1 MTLPARLTL
10 LMKLR
15 LMNTP
20 VRIQQPS
27 SRINVPS
34 TPICV
39 RSSAAVSMPKAP
51 PHPVEL
57 QRLHLSEKAK
67 PSVSEPRIRMRKSER
82 IEWLNSSGRWRM
94 TRTPTSTT
102 ITGIRMPD
110 TPNELSTSRRPSL
123 APAQPQRFPGSTPSV
138 ARSSGESSSPLWSAA
153 QVKNENSTAE
163 AANTPMKSSSNPATQ
178 RALSL
183 LERWTFCRP
192 LGDEDVFL
200 DAICVALDF
209 YQAKLRIFFDISEY
223 RDVKSGSEANP
234 ALLKCPQGLAFQ
246 AEAVGL
252 VGKGAERIF
261 RAVGGVD
268 VQAVTVEQLHDAAGD
283 GGRRV
288 DDRDAAARDDTFEDG
303 KQERIVRAAE
313 HDLVGPVL
321 QHLRDGGTDGSLGL
335 GRSFEVVFDQFDEAP
350 AWRRDKVYAVAVPGR
365 RAAEE
370 LAVEAPFGSQ
380 HPSRGLLLLASTP
393 TTPLRV
399 ARQAGFT
406 AGSMPTIGMGAYFSR
421 RKSMAAAVAVLQA
434 TTTSLH
440 PCATRK
446 ATASSAR
453 RRTSSRGRDP

>member
-1 MTLPARLTL
+1 MPAAGRTAGRSSSTSPLGPITSRPSGRDRSTSVNSPSSSDAAASAACGASGTMGMPSGPSSTNGLSSASRRAACGAAGVPAAAGPGVRTARGISGTGRCTASSSSGRRTTTSGSAFTADSTAGVSADRLAGLSPGFPTDSAATAAASPAASDGCPCACTTLCLTISTILPLLSTMTLPARLTL

-209 YQAKLRIFFDISEY
+209 YQAKLRIFFDISE
-223 RDVKSGSEANP
+223 P
-234 ALLKCPQGLAFQ
+234 APTLLKPEPYPAGIIANKSLSSHTFQ
-246 AEAVGL
+246 
-252 VGKGAERIF
+252 
-261 RAVGGVD
+261 
-268 VQAVTVEQLHDAAGD
+268 Q
-283 GGRRV
+283 
-288 DDRDAAARDDTFEDG
+288 AAARMGRPALRTAPANTP
-303 KQERIVRAAE
+303 R
-313 HDLVGPVL
+313 
-321 QHLRDGGTDGSLGL
+321 LRD
-335 GRSFEVVFDQFDEAP
+335 
-350 AWRRDKVYAVAVPGR
+350 
-365 RAAEE
+365 
-370 LAVEAPFGSQ
+370 
-380 HPSRGLLLLASTP
+380 
-393 TTPLRV
+393 
-399 ARQAGFT
+399 
-406 AGSMPTIGMGAYFSR
+406 I
-421 RKSMAAAVAVLQA
+421 
-434 TTTSLH
+434 
-440 PCATRK
+440 
-446 ATASSAR
+446 
-453 RRTSSRGRDP
+453 